1 MDMKPLTALL
11 LAVMAALCFLY
22 YLLGLMHLHSLLLS
36 GGFLFLIIFLLI
48 RVLTVHPKKK

>member
-1 MDMKPLTALL
+1 MKPLTALL